1 MRLFRHKTV
10 LYGERRLSPFLL
22 LYFLICAFLLLQ
34 AAGAPRRIEITAHR
48 GYSAQYPENTLA
60 AFRGAIALG
69 ADCIELDV
77 RQTADGVPV
86 VLHDASLLRTTGWD
100 RDIGDVTY
108 AEIRKLDDGSWYSS
122 QFSGERIPTLEE
134 VLRLAKHGG
143 VELNVELKPEGN
155 GTLARTVADLLRQY
169 GMRGRCVVTSANY
182 ELLKEIKRCDSRIK
196 TGYIT
201 SIIPTHATGMK
212 DADAF
217 SVRAA
222 FLSAAGVRRLHAAD
236 KQVFAWTV
244 NTGDAMRNMIAFGVD
259 DLITDNPRLA
269 MTEVS
274 SASESGLSQAFASV
288 FFPS

>member
-1 MRLFRHKTV
+1 MRLFRYYAP
-10 LYGERRLSPFLL
+10 LRSRRRLSPALL
-22 LYFLICAFLLLQ
+22 LYFLLCAFLLLQ
-34 AAGAPRRIEITAHR
+34 AAGTPRRIEITAHR

-100 RDIGDVTY
+100 RNIGDVTY
-108 AEIRKLDDGSWYSS
+108 TEIRNLDDGSWYSS
-122 QFSGERIPTLEE
+122 HFSGERIPTLEE
-134 VLRLAKHGG
+134 VLRLAKHSG
-143 VELNVELKPEGN
+143 VKLNVELKPDGKEA
-155 GTLARTVADLLRQY
+155 LARTVTSLIRRY
-169 GMRGRCVVTSANY
+169 GLRGRCVVTSSNY
-182 ELLKEIKRCDSRIK
+182 DLLEEVKRCDSRIK

-201 SIIPTHATGMK
+201 SFVPTQVTGMK

-244 NTGDAMRNMIAFGVD
+244 NTEDAMRNMIAFGVD

-288 FFPS
+288 LFPS